1 MCDSKCVKTKSDSD
15 SFRTTNKYLTK
26 LNYNKHNTDHCTTV
40 LYYNHPGDHSGLG
53 GARMGLNDSV
63 NLG

>member
-1 MCDSKCVKTKSDSD
+1 MIIIN
-15 SFRTTNKYLTK
+15 TTLITVVCTSYYGTIHLT
-26 LNYNKHNTDHCTTV
+26 D
-40 LYYNHPGDHSGLG
+40 YNHPGDHSGLG